1 MARRRKPRQG
11 DVETNALANQRWS
24 GLQEQ
29 QRLEAINHSQQDNE
43 AARRRTR
50 ELLSGGYGS
59 INWDDMLA
67 LYSEK

>member
-1 MARRRKPRQG
+1 MAKRRKPRQG

-29 QRLEAINHSQQDNE
+29 QRLQEQHFTQEENE
-43 AARRRTR
+43 AARRRTQQ
-50 ELLSGGYGS
+50 LLSGGYGA
-59 INWDDMLA
+59 IDWGDLLA